1 MNLHLIGLISFVPN
15 LLTSHVWES
24 YQDSYQESILC
35 SKMEIDYESG
45 VIVVN
50 GYREA
55 FVVFMV
61 EMVLFYLCYNW
72 MGSYLS
78 IKKYDIPD

>member
-1 MNLHLIGLISFVPN
+1 
-15 LLTSHVWES
+15 
-24 YQDSYQESILC
+24 
-35 SKMEIDYESG
+35 MEIDYESG

-55 FVVFMV
+55 FVVFMA
-61 EMVLFYLCYNW
+61 EMVLLYLCYNW

-78 IKKYDIPD
+78 IKKYDIPV